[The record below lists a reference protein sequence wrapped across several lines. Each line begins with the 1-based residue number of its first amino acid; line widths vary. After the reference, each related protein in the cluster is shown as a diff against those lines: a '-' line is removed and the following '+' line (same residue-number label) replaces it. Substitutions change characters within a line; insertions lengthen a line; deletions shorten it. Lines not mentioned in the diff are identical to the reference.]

1 MRRGGIHI
9 ADLGPP
15 TGAEPARNRPIQG
28 SCLGW
33 QPPTGLSHG
42 AGIVTLEGEEPARA
56 SRNGSLHLRLPRT
69 GRALAAC
76 ANDAKTDH

>member
-28 SCLGW
+28 SCLGR
-33 QPPTGLSHG
+33 QPPMSLCHG
-42 AGIVTLEGEEPARA
+42 AGIVTLEGE
-56 SRNGSLHLRLPRT
+56 
-69 GRALAAC
+69 
-76 ANDAKTDH
+76 

>member
-1 MRRGGIHI
+1 MRHGGIHI

-42 AGIVTLEGEEPARA
+42 AGIVTLEGDEPATPRFTCD
-56 SRNGSLHLRLPRT
+56 HLGPEDSA
-69 GRALAAC
+69 G
-76 ANDAKTDH
+76 